1 MSSDLFKQNFDA
13 QMDKI
18 NRDIVDKSF
27 EKIIMQDM
35 SSSAK
40 SETLIVLSEHGLTHS
55 EFDLII
61 KKKKDILEYL
71 YKEFP
76 EEFLF

>member
-1 MSSDLFKQNFDA
+1 MSSDLFKQNFAA

-40 SETLIVLSEHGLTHS
+40 SETLIVLSEYGLS
-55 EFDLII
+55 NLEFDLIV
-61 KKKKDILEYL
+61 KKKKEVLEYI
-71 YKEFP
+71 YKEFS
-76 EEFLF
+76 

>member
-1 MSSDLFKQNFDA
+1 MSSDLFKQNFAA

-40 SETLIVLSEHGLTHS
+40 SETLIVLSEH
-55 EFDLII
+55 
-61 KKKKDILEYL
+61 
-71 YKEFP
+71 
-76 EEFLF
+76 